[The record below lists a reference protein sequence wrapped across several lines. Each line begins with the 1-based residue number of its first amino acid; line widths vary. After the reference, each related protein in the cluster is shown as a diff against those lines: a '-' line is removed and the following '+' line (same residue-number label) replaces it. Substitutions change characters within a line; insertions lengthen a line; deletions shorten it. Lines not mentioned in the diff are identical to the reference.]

1 MPHRFSLGQSVTY
14 TAGLPEPFAS
24 GRYIITQL
32 LPAELGE
39 FQYTARREKTGE
51 LRRVRETQLKPLP
64 APVSSAQSPRRGL
77 QHRPTTRLA
86 AATGR

>member
-1 MPHRFSLGQSVTY
+1 MPHRFTLGQSVTY
-14 TAGLPEPFAS
+14 TASLSEPFAS
-24 GRYIITQL
+24 GRYTITQL

-64 APVSSAQSPRRGL
+64 APMSSAQPPRRRP
-77 QHRPTTRLA
+77 QHRSTARLA
-86 AATGR
+86 AAIGR